1 MWDDI
6 AVPAWV
12 TGDLDGVLCGYHLA
26 LIRSNPSQL
35 LGEFLFRAFSAP
47 LLARQFHVAAD
58 GVTRYGIAKHAIKHC
73 VVLIP
78 PLQEQDTLCRW
89 IANRLQS
96 ITSSV
101 ERAQKEIDLIRE
113 NRTRLIADIVT
124 GTLDVRGVELPEM
137 DETSL
142 LDEFDESEDV
152 ADLAAETGE
161 VQALEEEDGD

>member
-1 MWDDI
+1 VI
-6 AVPAWV
+6 
-12 TGDLDGVLCGYHLA
+12 
-26 LIRSNPSQL
+26 
-35 LGEFLFRAFSAP
+35 
-47 LLARQFHVAAD
+47 
-58 GVTRYGIAKHAIKHC
+58 
-73 VVLIP
+73 LIP

-113 NRTRLIADIVT
+113 YRTRLIADIVT
-124 GTLDVRGVELPEM
+124 GTLDVRGVELPELE
-137 DETSL
+137 ETSL

-152 ADLAAETGE
+152 ADLAEETGE